1 MNQCTSVL
9 TVFFDEPFWVGV
21 YERTEN
27 GKLEVCRVV
36 FGAEPKDYT
45 VYEYFLSNYTKL
57 TFSPPVEM
65 SNQIYAHP
73 NPKRA
78 QRAISKTLTQQGV
91 STKAQQTIK
100 LQQEQGK
107 FERKSRHKK
116 CLEEEKQRRFDLRQE
131 KKHEK
136 HRGR

>member
-1 MNQCTSVL
+1 MNQCIGVL

-45 VYEYFLSNYTKL
+45 VYEYFLTNYTKL
-57 TFSPPVEM
+57 RFSPPVEM
-65 SNQIYAHP
+65 SDKNYAHS

-78 QRAISKTLTQQGV
+78 QRAIGKRLMQQGV
-91 STKAQQTIK
+91 GTKAQQAIK

-107 FERKSRHKK
+107 LERKASQKQRS
-116 CLEEEKQRRFDLRQE
+116 EEEKQRRFDLRQE
-131 KKHEK
+131 KKHKK